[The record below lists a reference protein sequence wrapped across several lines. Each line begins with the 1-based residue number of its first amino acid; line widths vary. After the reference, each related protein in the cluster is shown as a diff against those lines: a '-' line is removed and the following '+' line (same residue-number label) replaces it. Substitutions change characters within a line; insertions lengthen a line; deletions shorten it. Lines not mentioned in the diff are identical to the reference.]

1 LVLLPILSADAGW
14 GDAFLIAG
22 AILVATAMALGS
34 RAVGQGS
41 SLRFV
46 GAALVIASAIL
57 IGVTP
62 VGLIGLL
69 IAAVL
74 GAAIGL
80 LLDHDHGGVKDLP
93 AGLVLALVLVTTAN
107 LAGRV
112 DALRLAAAAV
122 TVIAAVPRRRHT
134 PSSRPSIAIAGGAV
148 ILGIGLLGFV
158 GASDV
163 GVRWFGPAVAHGSR
177 HNPRVAL
184 TFDDG
189 PDGTFTLQ
197 VAAILERYG
206 VRGTFFEVGKAVDSD
221 PQTAR
226 ALLARGHLL
235 ANHSYEHDGWRWLD
249 PRYPELERAQ
259 RSFVRQVGVCP
270 TFYRPPHG
278 ERTPF
283 LSATVR
289 RHGMTTVLWDVSAGD
304 WNATNAD
311 TVARVVLKQARPGS
325 IIVLHDGLDGNPGA
339 DRSIVVAALP
349 KILEGLK
356 IEGLQPVRL
365 DVLLGVA
372 GYSDHC

>member
-1 LVLLPILSADAGW
+1 
-14 GDAFLIAG
+14 
-22 AILVATAMALGS
+22 
-34 RAVGQGS
+34 
-41 SLRFV
+41 V
-46 GAALVIASAIL
+46 GAALVVASAIL

-62 VGLIGLL
+62 VGVIGLL

-74 GAAIGL
+74 GAGIGL
-80 LLDHDHGGVKDLP
+80 LMDPDRGRVHDLLAGV
-93 AGLVLALVLVTTAN
+93 VLAVVLVVMAN

-112 DALRLAAAAV
+112 DALRLAAAGA
-122 TVIAAVPRRRHT
+122 VIAAVPRRRHT
-134 PSSRPSIAIAGGAV
+134 ASSRPSVVMASGAV
-148 ILGIGLLGFV
+148 LLGTGLLGFV

-163 GVRWFGPAVAHGSR
+163 GVRWFGPAVAHGAR
-177 HNPRVAL
+177 DTQRVAL

-189 PDGTFTLQ
+189 PNEPFTLQ
-197 VAAILERYG
+197 VASILEHYG
-206 VRGTFFEVGKAVDSD
+206 VRGTFFEVGKAIDRD

-259 RSFVRQVGVCP
+259 RAFVRQVGVCP

-289 RHGMTTVLWDVSAGD
+289 RHDMTTVLWDVSAGD
-304 WNATNAD
+304 WKATDAD
-311 TVARVVLKQARPGS
+311 KVARVVLKRARPGS

-339 DRSIVVAALP
+339 ERSVLVAALP
-349 KILEGLK
+349 KILDGLK
-356 IEGLQPVRL
+356 LEGLQPVRI
-365 DVLLGVA
+365 DELLGVP
-372 GYSDHC
+372 GYGDHC